1 MAWTS
6 HVGFCLV
13 VILDP
18 YILLYTH
25 RNRYGE
31 MKPRKKRSTTPL
43 FRFFLGFPIVFSN
56 CPTVFSNYPMVF
68 SNFLFP
74 PRFPSPT
81 MAAQACHLD
90 PSGGEV
96 RLLGR
101 GLRDFA
107 KAAEV
112 FARDLAPRCDE
123 VGELLWGYNLIGM
136 KQWDMIRYSNDY
148 SGIWIY
154 RGLCGIIGMIRL
166 GNHYPLGAPDPPGG

>member
-1 MAWTS
+1 LFS
-6 HVGFCLV
+6 QIV
-13 VILDP
+13 
-18 YILLYTH
+18 
-25 RNRYGE
+25 
-31 MKPRKKRSTTPL
+31 PRFSQITPW
-43 FRFFLGFPIVFSN
+43 FSQIS
-56 CPTVFSNYPMVF
+56 PWFSQVL
-68 SNFLFP
+68 SDFP

-123 VGELLWGYNLIGM
+123 VGELLWEYNLIGM
-136 KQWDMIRYSNDY
+136 KQWDMI
-148 SGIWIY
+148 
-154 RGLCGIIGMIRL
+154 
-166 GNHYPLGAPDPPGG
+166 